1 MLANIKNIPL
11 GNNNSFKK
19 MADSSEKNSNLSFED
34 SVKRLEQIVAQLDSG
49 QSDLQ
54 TSLAQY
60 EEGVSLLRKCHQTLE
75 NAKRRIAILR
85 KIDEN
90 GQPILDDR
98 LEDSFQSDESTPG
111 RQTQAAESQ
120 KKSRASRKKTE
131 MPTTQP
137 EKSSS
142 IEGMTQ
148 QPDFFSLIDNL
159 EN

>member
-1 MLANIKNIPL
+1 
-11 GNNNSFKK
+11 

-75 NAKRRIAILR
+75 TAKRRIAILR

-90 GQPILDDR
+90 GQPILDER

-120 KKSRASRKKTE
+120 KKSRAFRKKTE
-131 MPTTQP
+131 MLTTQP

-142 IEGMTQ
+142 TEGMTQ
-148 QPDFFSLIDNL
+148 QLDFFSLIDNL